1 MNACGKNKCL
11 SFCFS
16 PRPLSLLILSCFFPF
31 HFHPDSTL
39 SSRRGSPVFS
49 LKLSHLYVSQNE
61 FQCSFF
67 SVLISLFTLTISI
80 LGSSVKYLALFW
92 SLTASVSLSAHDLCL
107 PGPLRT
113 LFHFRC
119 LAKKCLRNLLSLT
132 QCNCHLLQEAFLGLS
147 HC

>member
-1 MNACGKNKCL
+1 MNVCVKNKCL

-16 PRPLSLLILSCFFPF
+16 PRTLSLLNCPFSSLSTSIQIYSFFM
-31 HFHPDSTL
+31 L
-39 SSRRGSPVFS
+39 GSPVFS
-49 LKLSHLYVSQNE
+49 LKLSHLHVSQNE
-61 FQCSFF
+61 LQCSFF
-67 SVLISLFTLTISI
+67 SVLISLFTLTVSL

-92 SLTASVSLSAHDLCL
+92 SLTAFVSLSAHDLCL
-107 PGPLRT
+107 PGPLHT
-113 LFHFRC
+113 PFHFCC